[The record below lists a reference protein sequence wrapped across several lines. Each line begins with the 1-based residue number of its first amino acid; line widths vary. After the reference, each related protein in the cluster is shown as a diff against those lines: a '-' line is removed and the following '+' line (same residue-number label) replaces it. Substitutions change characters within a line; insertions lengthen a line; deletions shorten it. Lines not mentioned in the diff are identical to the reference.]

1 MLTMYTSSFL
11 KKVEA
16 NLLNANELLKDD
28 DTFEAVVDDIFFFVM
43 VQRERRRS
51 RLKRRLDTK
60 QEANV
65 RSFLCLLFL
74 LSHL

>member
-16 NLLNANELLKDD
+16 AVEANLLNANELLMDD
-28 DTFEAVVDDIFFFVM
+28 DTFDADVDVIFFVM
-43 VQRERRRS
+43 VHGERRRV
-51 RLKRRLDTK
+51 TK
-60 QEANV
+60 QKANV
-65 RSFLCLLFL
+65 RSSFLCLLFL